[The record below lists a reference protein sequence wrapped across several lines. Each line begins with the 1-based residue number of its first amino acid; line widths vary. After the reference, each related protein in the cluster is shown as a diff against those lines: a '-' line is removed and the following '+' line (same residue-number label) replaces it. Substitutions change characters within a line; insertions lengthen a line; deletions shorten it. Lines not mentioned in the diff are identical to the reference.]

1 MKTVGQIQ
9 VFLGNG
15 DQHVSA
21 DRNPYLRLDRV
32 LGGSVKR
39 LDPQVLLD
47 PLEEQLDL
55 PALAIQVRN
64 QLGFEREVVGQKR
77 DSLAYLVLGHD
88 TAQRS
93 GIVLAGIENRQ
104 NAGLI
109 ANDVRAGSVHRV
121 GVAALELGVGLGTGD
136 KKCVGLMN
144 HKQPLKVQIPAV
156 LQVISTGLDM
166 QQVQGVDLV
175 HLAVCDV
182 NKRWNR
188 AAQVQ
193 QGVEFDGRL
202 VRPKRRPRVDRQ
214 TQIDRGG
221 VEGVDRCVQF
231 DRQRVL
237 GIQRARHCN
246 QVLRQVGVD
255 LPGPS
260 GVRVG
265 QRVARNGLATQA
277 HVIQPFGLGAQVD
290 LDIAQGLAVSQL
302 RKSHCQE
309 LVHAGEVL
317 DLVVASVS
325 GDATEK
331 SAQRQECHELRENK
345 LALVHGGPL
354 REDAKDHKSW
364 NRLSNR
370 DQTEMP
376 GNHGESLT
384 YDYLM

>member
-9 VFLGNG
+9 AFLGNG

-21 DRNPYLRLDRV
+21 DRNPDLRLDRV

-39 LDPQVLLD
+39 LDPQMLFD

-55 PALAIQVRN
+55 PALAIQVRD

-77 DSLAYLVLGHD
+77 DSLACLVLGHD

-104 NAGLI
+104 HAGLI
-109 ANDVRAGSVHRV
+109 ANDVRAGSVHGV
-121 GVAALELGVGLGTGD
+121 GVAALELGVGLGAGD
-136 KKCVGLMN
+136 KKSIGLMD
-144 HKQPLKVQIPAV
+144 HKQPLEIEIPAIE
-156 LQVISTGLDM
+156 QVISTGLDP
-166 QQVQGVDLV
+166 QQIQGVDLV
-175 HLAVCDV
+175 CLAVRDV
-182 NKRWNR
+182 NERGNR

-202 VRPKRRPRVDRQ
+202 VRPKRCPRVDRQ
-214 TQIDRGG
+214 TQVDRGG
-221 VEGVDRCVQF
+221 VEGVDRCVQL

-237 GIQRARHCN
+237 RIERPRHGN
-246 QVLRQVGVD
+246 QVLRKVGVD
-255 LPGPS
+255 LPRPS
-260 GVRVG
+260 GVRIG
-265 QRVARNGLATQA
+265 QRVAGNSLATQA
-277 HVIQPFGLGAQVD
+277 HVIQPLGLCAQVD

-302 RKSHCQE
+302 RKSHRQE

-317 DLVVASVS
+317 DLVVASVG
-325 GDATEK
+325 GDATTK
-331 SAQRQECHELRENK
+331 SAQGQERHELRENK

-364 NRLSNR
+364 SRLSNR

-376 GNHGESLT
+376 KTQGESLT
-384 YDYLM
+384 YDVLM